1 MEDLMAKR
9 CIWMNCGTALGLL
22 LAAALIGGLA
32 ANPSWGKELRQELV
46 EQSMVEQ
53 VLRKG
58 VLRVGMSTFV
68 PWAMHDKQGNL
79 IGFEIDVARRLAKDM
94 GVKVEFVPTK
104 WSGIIP
110 GLLTGK
116 FDIIIGG
123 MGILPERNK
132 KVNFTIPYDSSG
144 MSIVA
149 HQQVA
154 AGFAS
159 LEDLNKEEVTVVARL
174 GTTAAEAAR
183 KHLPKARVLL
193 FDDESQAIQELLNGK
208 AHAFISSRP
217 TPAHLAAR
225 HPGKLFLPFPEP
237 FTREPIGFALR
248 KGDVDSLNFLNNWIL
263 LAEADGWLKER
274 RDYWFGG
281 TSWED
286 LLK

>member
-1 MEDLMAKR
+1 MEKR
-9 CIWMNCGTALGLL
+9 WVRMNSGAVLGLL
-22 LAAALIGGLA
+22 LAAALIGL
-32 ANPSWGKELRQELV
+32 NPALSWAKDVRQELV
-46 EQSMVEQ
+46 AQSMVEQ
-53 VLRKG
+53 VLRRG

-68 PWAMHDKQGNL
+68 PWAMHDKQGEL

-110 GLLTGK
+110 ALLTGK

-144 MSIVA
+144 MSLVA
-149 HQQVA
+149 HKQMA
-154 AGFAS
+154 EGFKF
-159 LEDLNKEEVTVVARL
+159 LEDFNREEVTVAARL

-183 KHLPKARVLL
+183 KFLPKARLLL
-193 FDDESQAIQELLNGK
+193 FDDESQAVQELLNGK

-217 TPAHLAAR
+217 TPAHLASR
-225 HPGKLFLPFPEP
+225 HGNKLFLPFEEP

-263 LAEADGWLKER
+263 IAEAEGWLKGR

-281 TSWED
+281 TNWEG

>member
-1 MEDLMAKR
+1 MEDVMDKR
-9 CIWMNCGTALGLL
+9 MVSKSSGLTLGLL
-22 LAAALIGGLA
+22 LTAALALSA
-32 ANPSWGKELRQELV
+32 PALSWSTDLRQELV
-46 EQSMVEQ
+46 AQSMVEQ
-53 VLRKG
+53 VLRRG

-68 PWAMHDKQGNL
+68 PWAMHDKNGEL
-79 IGFEIDVARRLAKDM
+79 IGFEIDVASRLAKDM
-94 GVKVEFVPTK
+94 GVRVEFVPTK
-104 WSGIIP
+104 RSGIIP
-110 GLLTGK
+110 ALLTGK

-149 HQQVA
+149 HKKIA
-154 AGFAS
+154 AGFDS
-159 LEDLNKEEVTVVARL
+159 MEDFNNPNITIAARM
-174 GTTAAEAAR
+174 GTTAAEASK
-183 KHLPKARVLL
+183 KHLPQARLLL
-193 FDDESQAIQELLNGK
+193 FDDESQAVQELLNGN

-225 HPGKLFLPFPEP
+225 HPEKLFLPVEEP

-263 LAEADGWLKER
+263 IAEADGWLKER

-281 TSWED
+281 TTWEGS
-286 LLK
+286 LK